1 MRAGSSFSKKKISLF
16 LGAGPSNVTLSPP
29 QSITGGR
36 SAAEKPID
44 EENFKTSNTSFH
56 VKSEV
61 SGRDTL
67 TTSFHV
73 KAGGLLF
80 RYLILQ
86 TNLADRFRKLWELM
100 FKM

>member
-44 EENFKTSNTSFH
+44 EENFITSNISFH

-67 TTSFHV
+67 TTSPTSD
-73 KAGGLLF
+73 AG
-80 RYLILQ
+80 I
-86 TNLADRFRKLWELM
+86 TLACGSSHEYERGKR
-100 FKM
+100 